1 MPRSKSRDV
10 RLVGP
15 CATAV
20 VVALALL
27 ATGCTKAS
35 ESQDAKRTPKPP
47 PVVSAEPVTPV
58 HIDVEIDGKP
68 APAIDAAR
76 LATVKP
82 DFEDEE
88 RRAWKIVTLLGPAA
102 DRDGV
107 SIAVTGE
114 KGLALVAKPPR
125 AASDPIPVLTTN
137 RRGDPHFALVPANEP
152 FPAYHGRGGRLA
164 RPGDPLPRIS
174 GVTRIAV
181 SMDGAAKDVVKDAAP
196 AR

>member
-1 MPRSKSRDV
+1 MRPNDV
-10 RLVGP
+10 SHHALFTLVF
-15 CATAV
+15 V
-20 VVALALL
+20 LL
-27 ATGCTKAS
+27 VLPVGSILGACTKAS
-35 ESQDAKRTPKPP
+35 ESQDAKRMPKPP
-47 PVVSAEPVTPV
+47 PVVSAEPVMPV
-58 HIDVEIDGKP
+58 HIEVEIDGKP
-68 APAIDAAR
+68 APPIDAAR
-76 LATVKP
+76 LAAVKP
-82 DFEDEE
+82 DFEDED
-88 RRAWKIVTLLGPAA
+88 RRAWRIATLLGPPA

-125 AASDPIPVLTTN
+125 AATDPIPVLTTN

-174 GVTRIAV
+174 GVTRISV
-181 SMDGAAKDVVKDAAP
+181 SIDGAPKEIVKDSGL

>member
-1 MPRSKSRDV
+1 MPRSEWR
-10 RLVGP
+10 RLS
-15 CATAV
+15 
-20 VVALALL
+20 VVAGLVCLVCVGALS
-27 ATGCTKAS
+27 AACTKAS

-47 PVVSAEPVTPV
+47 PSPSAEPQAPV
-58 HIDVEIDGKP
+58 RIEVEIDGKP
-68 APAIDAAR
+68 APVIDAAR
-76 LATVKP
+76 LAAVKP
-82 DFEDEE
+82 DFEDED

-174 GVTRIAV
+174 GVTRIVV
-181 SMDGAAKDVVKDAAP
+181 SMDGAVKDVVKDAAP
-196 AR
+196 PR

>member
-1 MPRSKSRDV
+1 MLRSKARV
-10 RLVGP
+10 VTLAGLV
-15 CATAV
+15 CT
-20 VVALALL
+20 LALL
-27 ATGCTKAS
+27 ATACTKAS
-35 ESQDAKRTPKPP
+35 ESQEAKRTPKPP
-47 PVVSAEPVTPV
+47 PVASAEPVTPV

-76 LATVKP
+76 LAAVKP
-82 DFEDEE
+82 DFEDED

-125 AASDPIPVLTTN
+125 AATDPIPVLTTN

-181 SMDGAAKDVVKDAAP
+181 STDGVVKDVVKDAAP
-196 AR
+196 PR